1 MVLIE
6 KIKNSNYLISL
17 SPNSSLV
24 GVYRIIFLA
33 SITFVCGGIAITF
46 YFVGASLILPF
57 AGIELT
63 VLFIAFYLSFK
74 WSNKKEKIYI
84 SQETVKIEKGT
95 NKAEYLWEEFRTF
108 TSFQIKKEKELI
120 KSVTSLNRGTSS
132 ERELILGLL
141 KNGIPK
147 ETIFHDLMIKK
158 NNNKFIITGKNWNNG
173 KNEPILQNAEY
184 LYTYSVNLIDPT
196 ILDDLVHFHNFAIFK
211 IK

>member
-24 GVYRIIFLA
+24 GIYRIIFLA

-74 WSNKKEKIYI
+74 WSSKKEKIYI
-84 SQETVKIEKGT
+84 SQETVKIEKVT
-95 NKAEYLWEEFRTF
+95 NRAEYLWEEFRTF
-108 TSFQIKKEKELI
+108 TSFQIKKEKDKTLRLSF
-120 KSVTSLNRGTSS
+120 KSKGQDVYFGDFLN
-132 ERELILGLL
+132 EDDKNLL
-141 KNGIPK
+141 K
-147 ETIFHDLMIKK
+147 DSIKD
-158 NNNKFIITGKNWNNG
+158 II
-173 KNEPILQNAEY
+173 EELNAQI
-184 LYTYSVNLIDPT
+184 N
-196 ILDDLVHFHNFAIFK
+196 
-211 IK
+211 

>member
-24 GVYRIIFLA
+24 GIYRIIFLA
-33 SITFVCGGIAITF
+33 SITFVCGGIAIIF

-74 WSNKKEKIYI
+74 WSSKKEKIYI

-108 TSFQIKKEKELI
+108 TSFQIKKEKDKTLRLSF
-120 KSVTSLNRGTSS
+120 KSKGQDVYFGDFLN
-132 ERELILGLL
+132 EDDKNLL
-141 KNGIPK
+141 K
-147 ETIFHDLMIKK
+147 DSIKD
-158 NNNKFIITGKNWNNG
+158 II
-173 KNEPILQNAEY
+173 EELNAQI
-184 LYTYSVNLIDPT
+184 N
-196 ILDDLVHFHNFAIFK
+196 
-211 IK
+211 

>member
-1 MVLIE
+1 LVLIE

-24 GVYRIIFLA
+24 GIYRIIFLA

-74 WSNKKEKIYI
+74 WSSKKEKIYI

-95 NKAEYLWEEFRTF
+95 NRAEYLWEEFRTF
-108 TSFQIKKEKELI
+108 TSFQIKKEKDKTLRLSF
-120 KSVTSLNRGTSS
+120 KSKGQDAYFGDFLN
-132 ERELILGLL
+132 EDDKNLL
-141 KNGIPK
+141 K
-147 ETIFHDLMIKK
+147 DSIKD
-158 NNNKFIITGKNWNNG
+158 II
-173 KNEPILQNAEY
+173 EELNAQI
-184 LYTYSVNLIDPT
+184 N
-196 ILDDLVHFHNFAIFK
+196 
-211 IK
+211 

>member
-74 WSNKKEKIYI
+74 WSSKKEKIYI
-84 SQETVKIEKGT
+84 SQETVKIEKGI

-108 TSFQIKKEKELI
+108 TSFQIKKEKDKTLRLRF
-120 KSVTSLNRGTSS
+120 KSKGQDVYFGDFLN
-132 ERELILGLL
+132 EDDKNLL
-141 KNGIPK
+141 K
-147 ETIFHDLMIKK
+147 DSIKD
-158 NNNKFIITGKNWNNG
+158 II
-173 KNEPILQNAEY
+173 EELNAQI
-184 LYTYSVNLIDPT
+184 N
-196 ILDDLVHFHNFAIFK
+196 
-211 IK
+211 